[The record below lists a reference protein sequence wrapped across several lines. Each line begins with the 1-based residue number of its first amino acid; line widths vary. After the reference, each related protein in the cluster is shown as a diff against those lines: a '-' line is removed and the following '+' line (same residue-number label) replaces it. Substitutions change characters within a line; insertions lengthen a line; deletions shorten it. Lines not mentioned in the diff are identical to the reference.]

1 MNFDL
6 DRSDSTEGEQL
17 PEDAEKVSFD
27 SDESD
32 LETSDDAFE
41 YGEYG
46 AQLAESA
53 EEDGPE
59 GSNEQMSVDDASKE
73 QGNDEAKPEKEDAIE
88 DSSEKKANT
97 IADGS
102 DEGAPQDLQ
111 KSPPT
116 PDSAHSS
123 TGDLPKAEV
132 KGRERVAY
140 SREEMIQASK
150 AGRDSDTAA
159 GGIEWSISERTYPRL
174 PKTEEGQRL
183 GLGSRDGSIQ
193 LAEMSEARSDS
204 VEDGAERPESP
215 KPDVVEGKEQSKVYS
230 RDEMLRLR
238 LDHTISAMKKVVDD
252 YSEGPIQDTNT
263 ESLKAL
269 HHQRL
274 NQEVERVANWLKE
287 VDLS

>member
-6 DRSDSTEGEQL
+6 DRSDSTEGGQL

-27 SDESD
+27 SEESD
-32 LETSDDAFE
+32 IETSDDAYE

-59 GSNEQMSVDDASKE
+59 GSNEQKPGDDASKE
-73 QGNDEAKPEKEDAIE
+73 QESGEVKPEEDAIE
-88 DSSEKKANT
+88 DSSEKKST
-97 IADGS
+97 TDGN

-116 PDSAHSS
+116 PDSADSS

-132 KGRERVAY
+132 KGRNRVVY
-140 SREEMIQASK
+140 SREAIIQAAK
-150 AGRDSDTAA
+150 TIRDSGTAVD
-159 GGIEWSISERTYPRL
+159 GIEWSISERTYPRL
-174 PKTEEGQRL
+174 PKTEEGQRI
-183 GLGSRDGSIQ
+183 GGSRDGSIP

-204 VEDGAERPESP
+204 VPTEVVDGAERPESP
-215 KPDVVEGKEQSKVYS
+215 KPDVVVEKVYS
-230 RDEMLRLR
+230 RDEMIRLS
-238 LDHTISAMKKVVDD
+238 LACIVSAMKKVVDE
-252 YSEGPIQDTNT
+252 SPEGPTRDMNA
-263 ESLKAL
+263 ESPKAL
-269 HHQRL
+269 HYQRL
-274 NQEVERVANWLKE
+274 NEEVERVANWLKE